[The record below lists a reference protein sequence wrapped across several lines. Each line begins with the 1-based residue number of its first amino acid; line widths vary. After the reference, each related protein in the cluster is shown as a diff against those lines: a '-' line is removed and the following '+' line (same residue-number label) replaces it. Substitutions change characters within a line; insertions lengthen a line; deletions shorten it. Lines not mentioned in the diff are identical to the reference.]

1 MPTFTHGKNAAFK
14 IDDSGGTLR
23 DISNVLTDVAVSRTA
38 DVAEVS
44 AFSNSSKA
52 YVAGLKDATITISGS
67 FDATVDG
74 YLSGILGVE
83 GSFEFYPIG
92 TTGGNPKASGEAIC
106 TSYDRTPAPPLVP
119 AAPKSTVASLE
130 LLVTAVGVSKDLPL

>member
-74 YLSGILGVE
+74 YLKGILGAE

-92 TTGGNPKASGEAIC
+92 TTGGNPKASGECIM
-106 TSYDRTPAPPLVP
+106 TSYDRTPDVGGAVNFS
-119 AAPKSTVASLE
+119 AAFQVSGD
-130 LLVTAVGVSKDLPL
+130 VTEGTA

>member
-23 DISNVLTDVAVSRTA
+23 DISDVLTDVSISRTA

-52 YVAGLKDATITISGS
+52 YVAGLKDATLTISGS

-92 TTGGNPKASGEAIC
+92 TTGGNPKASGEAIM
-106 TSYDRTPAPPLVP
+106 TSYDRTPDIGGAVTFT
-119 AAPKSTVASLE
+119 AAFQVSGD
-130 LLVTAVGVSKDLPL
+130 VTEGTA

>member
-74 YLSGILGVE
+74 YLSGILGAE

-106 TSYDRTPAPPLVP
+106 TSYDRTPDVGGAVTFT
-119 AAPKSTVASLE
+119 AAFQVSGDVTEGTV
-130 LLVTAVGVSKDLPL
+130 

>member
-23 DISNVLTDVAVSRTA
+23 DISDVLTDIAVSRTA

-52 YVAGLKDATITISGS
+52 YVSGLKDSTITISGS

-106 TSYDRTPAPPLVP
+106 TSYDRTPDVGGAVTFT
-119 AAPKSTVASLE
+119 AAFQVSGD
-130 LLVTAVGVSKDLPL
+130 VTEGTA

>member
-1 MPTFTHGKNAAFK
+1 MPTFTHGKSAVFK

-23 DISNVLTDVAVSRTA
+23 DISNVLTDVSISKTA

-52 YVAGLKDATITISGS
+52 YVAGLKDAVITISGS

-74 YLSGILGVE
+74 YLKAIVGTAA

-92 TTGGNPKASGEAIC
+92 TTGGNPKASGDAIC
-106 TSYDRTPAPPLVP
+106 TSYDRTPDVGGAV
-119 AAPKSTVASLE
+119 SFSASFQVSGD
-130 LLVTAVGVSKDLPL
+130 VTEGTA

>member
-1 MPTFTHGKNAAFK
+1 MPTFTHGKSAAFK

-38 DVAEVS
+38 DIAEVS

-74 YLSGILGVE
+74 YLKGILGAS

-92 TTGGNPKASGEAIC
+92 TTGGNPKASGECIM
-106 TSYDRTPAPPLVP
+106 TSYDRTPDVGGAVTFS
-119 AAPKSTVASLE
+119 AAFQVSGD
-130 LLVTAVGVSKDLPL
+130 VTEGTA

>member
-23 DISNVLTDVAVSRTA
+23 DISDVLTDVSISKTA

-44 AFSNSSKA
+44 AFTNSSKA
-52 YVAGLKDATITISGS
+52 YVAGLKDATLTISGS

-74 YLSGILGVE
+74 YLSGILGAE

-92 TTGGNPKASGEAIC
+92 TTGGNPKASGEAIM
-106 TSYDRTPAPPLVP
+106 TSYDRTPDIGGAVTFT
-119 AAPKSTVASLE
+119 AAFQVSGD
-130 LLVTAVGVSKDLPL
+130 VTEGTA

>member
-1 MPTFTHGKNAAFK
+1 MPTFTHGKSAAFK

-52 YVAGLKDATITISGS
+52 FVSGLKDATITISGS

-74 YLSGILGVE
+74 YLKAILGVE
-83 GSFEFYPIG
+83 GDFEFYPIG
-92 TTGGNPKASGEAIC
+92 TTGGNPKASGKAIM
-106 TSYDRTPAPPLVP
+106 TSYDRSPDVGGAVSFS
-119 AAPKSTVASLE
+119 AAFQVSGD
-130 LLVTAVGVSKDLPL
+130 VTEGTA

>member
-23 DISNVLTDVAVSRTA
+23 DISDVLTDVSVSRTA

-52 YVAGLKDATITISGS
+52 YVAGLNDATITISGS

-74 YLSGILGVE
+74 YLSGIIGAE

-92 TTGGNPKASGEAIC
+92 TTSGNPKSSGEAIC
-106 TSYDRTPAPPLVP
+106 TSYDRTPDVGGAVSFT
-119 AAPKSTVASLE
+119 AAFQVSGD
-130 LLVTAVGVSKDLPL
+130 VTEGTA

>member
-74 YLSGILGVE
+74 YLSGIIGSE

-92 TTGGNPKASGEAIC
+92 TTSGNPKSSGEAIC
-106 TSYDRTPAPPLVP
+106 TSYDRTPDVGGAVSFT
-119 AAPKSTVASLE
+119 AAFQVSGD
-130 LLVTAVGVSKDLPL
+130 VTEGTA

>member
-1 MPTFTHGKNAAFK
+1 MPTFTHGKSAAFK

-74 YLSGILGVE
+74 YLKGILGAE

-92 TTGGNPKASGEAIC
+92 TTGGNPKASGECIM
-106 TSYDRTPAPPLVP
+106 TSYDRTPDVGGAVSFT
-119 AAPKSTVASLE
+119 AAFQVSGD
-130 LLVTAVGVSKDLPL
+130 VTEGTA

>member
-23 DISNVLTDVAVSRTA
+23 DISNVLTDVAISKTA

-74 YLSGILGVE
+74 YLKAIVGAA

-106 TSYDRTPAPPLVP
+106 TNYDRSPDVGGAVSFT
-119 AAPKSTVASLE
+119 ASFQVSGD
-130 LLVTAVGVSKDLPL
+130 VTEGTA

>member
-23 DISNVLTDVAVSRTA
+23 DISDVLTDVSISRTA

-52 YVAGLKDATITISGS
+52 FVAGLKDATLTISGS

-74 YLSGILGVE
+74 YLSGILGAE

-92 TTGGNPKASGEAIC
+92 TTGGNPKASGEAIM
-106 TSYDRTPAPPLVP
+106 TSYDRTPDIGGAVTFT
-119 AAPKSTVASLE
+119 AAFQVSGN
-130 LLVTAVGVSKDLPL
+130 VTEGTA

>member
-23 DISNVLTDVAVSRTA
+23 DITDVLTDVAVSRTA

-52 YVAGLKDATITISGS
+52 YVAGLKDATITVSGS

-74 YLSGILGVE
+74 YLSGILGSE

-92 TTGGNPKASGEAIC
+92 TTSGNPKSSGECIL
-106 TSYDRTPAPPLVP
+106 TSYDRTPDVGGAV
-119 AAPKSTVASLE
+119 SFTASFQVSGD
-130 LLVTAVGVSKDLPL
+130 VTEGTA

>member
-74 YLSGILGVE
+74 YLKAIVGAS

-92 TTGGNPKASGEAIC
+92 TTGGNPKASGECIM
-106 TSYDRTPAPPLVP
+106 TSYDRTPDVGGAVTFT
-119 AAPKSTVASLE
+119 AAFQVSGD
-130 LLVTAVGVSKDLPL
+130 VTEGTA

>member
-23 DISNVLTDVAVSRTA
+23 DISNVLTDVSISRTA

-52 YVAGLKDATITISGS
+52 FVSGLKDATLTISGS

-74 YLSGILGVE
+74 YLSGILGAE

-92 TTGGNPKASGEAIC
+92 TTGGNPKASGKAIL
-106 TSYDRTPAPPLVP
+106 TSYDRTPDIGGAVTFT
-119 AAPKSTVASLE
+119 AAFQVSGN
-130 LLVTAVGVSKDLPL
+130 VTEGTA

>member
-1 MPTFTHGKNAAFK
+1 MPTFTHGKSAAFK

-23 DISNVLTDVAVSRTA
+23 DISNVLTDVSVSKTA

-74 YLSGILGVE
+74 YLKGILGAE

-92 TTGGNPKASGEAIC
+92 TTGGNPKALGECIM
-106 TSYDRTPAPPLVP
+106 TSYDRTPDVGGAV
-119 AAPKSTVASLE
+119 SFTASFQVSGD
-130 LLVTAVGVSKDLPL
+130 VTEGTA

>member
-1 MPTFTHGKNAAFK
+1 MPTFTHGKSAAFK

-52 YVAGLKDATITISGS
+52 YVAGLVDATITISGS

-74 YLSGILGVE
+74 YLKGILGAE

-92 TTGGNPKASGEAIC
+92 TTGGNPKASGECIM
-106 TSYDRTPAPPLVP
+106 TSYDRTPDVGGAVNFS
-119 AAPKSTVASLE
+119 AAFQVSGD
-130 LLVTAVGVSKDLPL
+130 VTEGTA

>member
-14 IDDSGGTLR
+14 IDDSGGTIR
-23 DISNVLTDVAVSRTA
+23 DISDVLTDVSISRTA

-44 AFSNSSKA
+44 AFTNSSKA
-52 YVAGLKDATITISGS
+52 YVAGLKDATMTISGS

-74 YLSGILGVE
+74 YLSGILGSE

-92 TTGGNPKASGEAIC
+92 TTGGNPKASGEAIM
-106 TSYDRTPAPPLVP
+106 TSYDRTPDIGGAVTFT
-119 AAPKSTVASLE
+119 AAFQVSGD
-130 LLVTAVGVSKDLPL
+130 VTEGTA

>member
-23 DISNVLTDVAVSRTA
+23 DISNVLTDVSISRTA

-52 YVAGLKDATITISGS
+52 FVAGLKDASITISGS

-74 YLSGILGVE
+74 YLKAIVGTAA

-92 TTGGNPKASGEAIC
+92 TTGGNPKASGNAIC
-106 TSYDRTPAPPLVP
+106 TSYDRTPDVGGAVSFS
-119 AAPKSTVASLE
+119 AAFQVSGD
-130 LLVTAVGVSKDLPL
+130 VTEGTA

>member
-23 DISNVLTDVAVSRTA
+23 DISDVLTDVAVSRTA

-74 YLSGILGVE
+74 YLSGIIGSE

-92 TTGGNPKASGEAIC
+92 TTGGNPKSSGECIC
-106 TSYDRTPAPPLVP
+106 TSYDRTPDVGGAV
-119 AAPKSTVASLE
+119 SFTASFQVSGD
-130 LLVTAVGVSKDLPL
+130 VTEGTA

>member
-23 DISNVLTDVAVSRTA
+23 DISDVLTDVSISRTA

-52 YVAGLKDATITISGS
+52 FVAGLKDATLTISGS

-74 YLSGILGVE
+74 YLSGILGTE

-92 TTGGNPKASGEAIC
+92 TTGGNPKASGEAIM
-106 TSYDRTPAPPLVP
+106 TSYDRTPDIGGAVTFS
-119 AAPKSTVASLE
+119 AAFQVSGD
-130 LLVTAVGVSKDLPL
+130 VTEGTA

>member
-1 MPTFTHGKNAAFK
+1 MPTFTHGKSAAFK
-14 IDDSGGTLR
+14 LDDSGGTLR
-23 DISNVLTDVAVSRTA
+23 DISNVLTDVSVSRTA

-74 YLSGILGVE
+74 YLKGILGVE
-83 GSFEFYPIG
+83 VDFEFYPIG
-92 TTGGNPKASGEAIC
+92 TTSGNPKASGKVIM
-106 TSYDRTPAPPLVP
+106 TSYDRTPDVAGAVSFS
-119 AAPKSTVASLE
+119 AAFQVSGD
-130 LLVTAVGVSKDLPL
+130 VTEGTA

>member
-74 YLSGILGVE
+74 YLSGILGAE

-106 TSYDRTPAPPLVP
+106 TSYDRTPDVGGAVTFT
-119 AAPKSTVASLE
+119 AAFQVSGD
-130 LLVTAVGVSKDLPL
+130 VTEGTA

>member
-106 TSYDRTPAPPLVP
+106 TSYDRTPDVGGAVTFT
-119 AAPKSTVASLE
+119 AAFQVSGD
-130 LLVTAVGVSKDLPL
+130 VTEGTA

>member
-23 DISNVLTDVAVSRTA
+23 DISDVLTDVAISRSA

-52 YVAGLKDATITISGS
+52 YVAGLKDATISISGS

-74 YLSGILGVE
+74 YLSGILGLA

-92 TTGGNPKASGEAIC
+92 TTGGNPKASGECIM
-106 TSYDRTPAPPLVP
+106 TSYDRTPDVGGAV
-119 AAPKSTVASLE
+119 SFSASFQ
-130 LLVTAVGVSKDLPL
+130 VTGDVTEGTA

>member
-23 DISNVLTDVAVSRTA
+23 DISNVLTDVSVSRTA

-52 YVAGLKDATITISGS
+52 FVAGLKDASITISGS

-74 YLSGILGVE
+74 YLKAILGVE
-83 GSFEFYPIG
+83 GDFEFYPIG
-92 TTGGNPKASGEAIC
+92 TTGGNPKASGKAIM
-106 TSYDRTPAPPLVP
+106 TSYDRTPDVGGAVSFS
-119 AAPKSTVASLE
+119 AAFQVSGD
-130 LLVTAVGVSKDLPL
+130 VTEGTA

>member
-23 DISNVLTDVAVSRTA
+23 DISDVLTDVSISRTA

-44 AFSNSSKA
+44 AFSNSSKSF
-52 YVAGLKDATITISGS
+52 VSGLTDATLTISGS

-74 YLSGILGVE
+74 YLSGILGAE

-92 TTGGNPKASGEAIC
+92 TTGGNPKASGEAIM
-106 TSYDRTPAPPLVP
+106 TSYDRTPDIGGAVTFT
-119 AAPKSTVASLE
+119 AAFQVSGD
-130 LLVTAVGVSKDLPL
+130 VTEGTA

>member
-14 IDDSGGTLR
+14 IDDSGGTIR
-23 DISNVLTDVAVSRTA
+23 DISDVLTDVSISRTA

-52 YVAGLKDATITISGS
+52 FVSGLTDANLTISGS
-67 FDATVDG
+67 YDATVDG

-92 TTGGNPKASGEAIC
+92 TTGGNPKASGEAIM
-106 TSYDRTPAPPLVP
+106 TSYDRTPDIGGAVTF
-119 AAPKSTVASLE
+119 SASFQVSGD
-130 LLVTAVGVSKDLPL
+130 VTEGTA

>member
-1 MPTFTHGKNAAFK
+1 MPTFTHGKSAAFK

-52 YVAGLKDATITISGS
+52 FVAGLKDASITISGS

-74 YLSGILGVE
+74 YLKAILGVE
-83 GSFEFYPIG
+83 GDFEFYPIG
-92 TTGGNPKASGEAIC
+92 TTGGNPKASGKAIM
-106 TSYDRTPAPPLVP
+106 TSYDRTPDVGGAVSFS
-119 AAPKSTVASLE
+119 AAFQVSGD
-130 LLVTAVGVSKDLPL
+130 VTEGTA

>member
-23 DISNVLTDVAVSRTA
+23 DISDVLTDVSISRTA

-52 YVAGLKDATITISGS
+52 FVSGLKDETLTISGS

-74 YLSGILGVE
+74 YLSGILGSE

-92 TTGGNPKASGEAIC
+92 TTGGNPKASGEAIM
-106 TSYDRTPAPPLVP
+106 TSYDRTPDIGGAVTFS
-119 AAPKSTVASLE
+119 AAFQVSGD
-130 LLVTAVGVSKDLPL
+130 VTEGTA

>member
-23 DISNVLTDVAVSRTA
+23 DISDVLTDVAISRTA

-92 TTGGNPKASGEAIC
+92 TTGGNPKASGEAIM
-106 TSYDRTPAPPLVP
+106 TSYDRTPDIGGAVTFT
-119 AAPKSTVASLE
+119 AAFQVSGD
-130 LLVTAVGVSKDLPL
+130 VTEGTA

>member
-1 MPTFTHGKNAAFK
+1 MPTFTHGKSAAFK

-23 DISNVLTDVAVSRTA
+23 DISNVLTDVAISRTA

-52 YVAGLKDATITISGS
+52 FVSGLSDASITISGS

-74 YLSGILGVE
+74 YLKGILGAT

-92 TTGGNPKASGEAIC
+92 TTGGNPKASGECIM
-106 TSYDRTPAPPLVP
+106 TSYDRTPDVGGAVTFS
-119 AAPKSTVASLE
+119 AAFQ
-130 LLVTAVGVSKDLPL
+130 VTGNVTEGTA

>member
-14 IDDSGGTLR
+14 IDDSGGTIR
-23 DISNVLTDVAVSRTA
+23 DISDVLTDVSISRTA

-52 YVAGLKDATITISGS
+52 FVSGLKDATLTISGS
-67 FDATVDG
+67 FDTTVDG
-74 YLSGILGVE
+74 YLSGILGAE

-92 TTGGNPKASGEAIC
+92 TTGGNPKASGEAIM
-106 TSYDRTPAPPLVP
+106 TSYDRTPDIGGAVTFT
-119 AAPKSTVASLE
+119 AAFQVSGN
-130 LLVTAVGVSKDLPL
+130 VTEGTA

>member
-74 YLSGILGVE
+74 YLKGILGAE

-92 TTGGNPKASGEAIC
+92 TTGGNPKASGECIM
-106 TSYDRTPAPPLVP
+106 TSYDRTPDVGGAVTFT
-119 AAPKSTVASLE
+119 AAFQVSGD
-130 LLVTAVGVSKDLPL
+130 VTEGTA

>member
-1 MPTFTHGKNAAFK
+1 MPTFTHGKSAAFK

-23 DISNVLTDVAVSRTA
+23 DISNVLTDVAVSKTA

-74 YLSGILGVE
+74 YLKAIVGVA

-106 TSYDRTPAPPLVP
+106 TSYDRTPDVGGAVSFS
-119 AAPKSTVASLE
+119 AAFQVSGD
-130 LLVTAVGVSKDLPL
+130 VTEGTA

>member
-23 DISNVLTDVAVSRTA
+23 DISNVLTDVSISRTA

-52 YVAGLKDATITISGS
+52 FVAGLKDATLTISGS

-74 YLSGILGVE
+74 YLSGILGAE

-92 TTGGNPKASGEAIC
+92 TTGGNPKASGEAIM
-106 TSYDRTPAPPLVP
+106 TSYDRTPDIGGAVTFT
-119 AAPKSTVASLE
+119 AAFQVSGN
-130 LLVTAVGVSKDLPL
+130 VTEGTA